1 MIFDLNKKIEM
12 PDPKDAL
19 KGRDQSLTVS
29 PKHYVNG
36 EDVQGP
42 YPNDYKELKVAMGCF
57 WGAEKLFWQQVRK
70 NLTALSWIR
79 LESRVNHGIPDV
91 LGTTE
96 EGIYFTVELKVS
108 KSNKVNMSPHQ
119 IAYHEERK
127 NAPAFIL
134 VKSLLESSP
143 RKYGV
148 YLYTSD
154 QARELAV
161 RGLSLPAVYRS
172 SPAQWPLVQEQL
184 LLVVR
189 QRTKGH

>member
-1 MIFDLNKKIEM
+1 MAQ
-12 PDPKDAL
+12 P
-19 KGRDQSLTVS
+19 
-29 PKHYVNG
+29 
-36 EDVQGP
+36 
-42 YPNDYKELKVAMGCF
+42 
-57 WGAEKLFWQQVRK
+57 EKLFWQQVRK
-70 NLTALSWIR
+70 NLTAFSWIR

-134 VKSLLESSP
+134 FKSLLESSP

-148 YLYTSD
+148 HLYTSD

-184 LLVVR
+184 LLAVR

>member
-1 MIFDLNKKIEM
+1 MI
-12 PDPKDAL
+12 
-19 KGRDQSLTVS
+19 SLIYATNIVYFVYNVFTVAQ
-29 PKHYVNG
+29 P
-36 EDVQGP
+36 
-42 YPNDYKELKVAMGCF
+42 
-57 WGAEKLFWQQVRK
+57 EKLFWQQVRK
-70 NLTALSWIR
+70 NLTAFSWIR

-143 RKYGV
+143 KKYGV

-189 QRTKGH
+189 QRTNGH

>member
-1 MIFDLNKKIEM
+1 MAQ
-12 PDPKDAL
+12 P
-19 KGRDQSLTVS
+19 
-29 PKHYVNG
+29 
-36 EDVQGP
+36 
-42 YPNDYKELKVAMGCF
+42 
-57 WGAEKLFWQQVRK
+57 EKLFWQQVRK
-70 NLTALSWIR
+70 NLTAFSWIR

-108 KSNKVNMSPHQ
+108 KSNKVNLSPHQ

-134 VKSLLESSP
+134 VKSLLKGST

-148 YLYTSD
+148 HLYAPE

-161 RGLSLPAVYRS
+161 HGLSLLPLYRS
-172 SPAQWPLVQEQL
+172 SPVDWSKVQEQL
-184 LLVVR
+184 LFAIR
-189 QRTKGH
+189 QRIK